1 MRLPDN
7 AERRRSSAMADG
19 ESTQL
24 GKGFHQDLA
33 KHPGRSGVFLLG
45 NGLDAFVAHAL
56 LARRAE
62 RSIDLQYYMFHQD
75 TVGRLLINEL
85 LAAADR
91 GVRVRMLVDD
101 IYGEEGDSVWA
112 ALDTH
117 PDSANRERVC
127 GF

>member
-7 AERRRSSAMADG
+7 AERRRSSAIADG

-24 GKGFHQDLA
+24 ARAFHQDLA
-33 KHPGRSGVFLLG
+33 NHPDQSGVF
-45 NGLDAFVAHAL
+45 
-56 LARRAE
+56 
-62 RSIDLQYYMFHQD
+62 
-75 TVGRLLINEL
+75 LLINEL

-101 IYGEEGDSVWA
+101 IYGEQGDSVWA

-117 PDSANRERVC
+117 PDYDVRLFNPFLRSARLANRERVC